1 MTLATSHGAAARPN
15 ASLLASSASS
25 SSLVTLAGNGWP
37 ARLGAKPETPGQ
49 VAGEPLADA
58 APELLVLRAGPH
70 PRPPATD
77 PRARRGGCRPAGA
90 SCLAS
95 NWPPRAGSAYQ
106 ALVSSEATWRS
117 SRSRP
122 RSWAPPGG
130 SATGPPRPSRGAAH
144 QLSPA
149 TSSGYDSHTGTHHRG
164 RGARRPRGDLVPE
177 HAPLGARR
185 PIPGAD
191 RFAGLRN
198 AAKTYVPK
206 RRAPVLP
213 QKITQ
218 PNGSPPA

>member
-58 APELLVLRAGPH
+58 VPELLVLRAGPH
-70 PRPPATD
+70 PRPPGTD

-106 ALVSSEATWRS
+106 ALVSSEATWWS

-122 RSWAPPGG
+122 RSRAPPGG
-130 SATGPPRPSRGAAH
+130 SATGRPGRAGGPRTSYRQLLH
-144 QLSPA
+144 QTTTVTRALITEGVAPGDRVPIWSPN
-149 TSSGYDSHTGTHHRG
+149 THHWVLADRFPAQTG
-164 RGARRPRGDLVPE
+164 SPVCVMQRKLMCRNGARRCC
-177 HAPLGARR
+177 HRR
-185 PIPGAD
+185 
-191 RFAGLRN
+191 LRSR
-198 AAKTYVPK
+198 TVL
-206 RRAPVLP
+206 RRR
-213 QKITQ
+213 
-218 PNGSPPA
+218 